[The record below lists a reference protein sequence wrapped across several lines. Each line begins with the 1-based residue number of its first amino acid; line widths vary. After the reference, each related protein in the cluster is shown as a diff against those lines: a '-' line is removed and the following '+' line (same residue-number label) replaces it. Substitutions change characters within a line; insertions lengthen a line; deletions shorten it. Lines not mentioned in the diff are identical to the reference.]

1 MNVMYL
7 FSSLE
12 YYSGHAYIVHSLVFG
27 FIEVLISHA
36 VVYGLTYSVHSF
48 VLTPLVGLTL
58 LVEGRGSSR
67 PPL

>member
-1 MNVMYL
+1 MYL

-12 YYSGHAYIVHSLVFG
+12 YYGGHAYIVHLRVFG
-27 FIEVLISHA
+27 FIEVLISYA

-58 LVEGRGSSR
+58 LVVRPGASR